1 MNANLK
7 SALLGIAIAIPVSL
21 LAIHHQ
27 NLNAEAHRNDFR
39 PVYEPVPCEIA
50 EPETKPETGCEKAE
64 IRCYEVPL
72 ADDLQ
77 VFLIQICE
85 EYHISPALV
94 IAVIEQESQYNASA
108 VGDGGNSV
116 GLMQIQERWHRE
128 RMDRLGCTDLTNP
141 YQNIAV
147 GVDLLAELYGMNP
160 DTYWVLMAYNG
171 GIEYANNMIAAN
183 TYSTYAVEVT
193 TLAAELERNTEDLMN
208 Y

>member
-1 MNANLK
+1 MNVNLK

-39 PVYEPVPCEIA
+39 VVYEPTPYENTV
-50 EPETKPETGCEKAE
+50 PETKAEKSE

-77 VFLIQICE
+77 VFLIKICE

-128 RMDRLGCTDLTNP
+128 RMERLGCTDLTNP

-147 GVDLLAELYGMNP
+147 GVDLLAELYNMNP

-171 GIEYANNMIAAN
+171 GTGYADRMMEAN

-193 TLAAELERNTEDLMN
+193 TLAAELERE
-208 Y
+208 